1 MEVCIMRTF
10 FCIVL
15 YCFMIFSMDCFA
27 EEVRNFDDA
36 VILSKSSGKKIF
48 LYFGAEWCVYCT
60 KMNNLF
66 YEKDVSERLDK
77 FIVLKLDKDIETG
90 LVEKFSVKSIPDYM
104 ILDSKENILKRD
116 KGYKTKSNFLL
127 WLK

>member
-1 MEVCIMRTF
+1 MEVCIMKTF

-60 KMNNLF
+60 KMNALF

-90 LVEKFSVKSIPDYM
+90 LVEKFS
-104 ILDSKENILKRD
+104 LLKL
-116 KGYKTKSNFLL
+116 FLL
-127 WLK
+127 LRSSLIIKTTSIIDSIINDTFII